1 MLTGTELLGAESI
14 LSLGLETQANIGFHL
29 QETQNLSEHEKPYP
43 ENKYDSSGGLVL
55 MAVQPIKEQ
64 GKIIG
69 AVVVGTLLNRNYQIV
84 DSLSQHTGVRAS
96 LFALDSQV
104 STNVPDPENGGN
116 SRAIGTRASME
127 VVNAVLEQG
136 QKFNRKSN
144 LVGRAISF

>member
-84 DSLSQHTGVRAS
+84 DSLSQHTGARAS
-96 LFALDSQV
+96 YLRW
-104 STNVPDPENGGN
+104 T
-116 SRAIGTRASME
+116 
-127 VVNAVLEQG
+127 
-136 QKFNRKSN
+136 RKSAPTFPIPKMAATPCDWDKSLN
-144 LVGRAISF
+144 GSSKCRFGAGAEI